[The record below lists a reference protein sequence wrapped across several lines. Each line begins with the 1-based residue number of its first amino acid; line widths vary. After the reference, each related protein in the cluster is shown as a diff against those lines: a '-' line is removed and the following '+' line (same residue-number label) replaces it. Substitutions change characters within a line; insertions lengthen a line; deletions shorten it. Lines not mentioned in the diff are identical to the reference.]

1 MNNFLIDLK
10 VGREE
15 NMFVFVAESYNMH
28 TLHIVQKH
36 NLAGIK
42 RQFTSRDRLTVT

>member
-28 TLHIVQKH
+28 SVQKH
-36 NLAGIK
+36 NLTGIK
-42 RQFTSRDRLTVT
+42 RQFFKERPSHSF